1 MSSSLSSSHHHDDW
15 HDDDDI
21 NDSSGESSDDLAEHS
36 DIKKPNR
43 KNRFQKS
50 KSLKKSSRKLNKSK
64 SASAS
69 ASEITTTD
77 SGRESVERCKKNDKT
92 DDDGKS
98 NTTDGVVVSKKTNND
113 AIPADADA
121 DNESTDVEEKD
132 EESKS
137 NADDDDV
144 TSKKDEEIKSNTDEG
159 VVTSKKTYDN
169 ISADIEGKK
178 NKDEETKSNT
188 DEDVVTSKN
197 TKDDAIPAADVEG
210 KKKKDEEN
218 SNNSDTEDNVVM
230 SKKTNDNAIPAVEGK
245 KKKDEE
251 NKSNTNDDDVVMS
264 KKTNGDAISAVEGKK
279 KQDEENNSDTDDDDI
294 VMSTKNSNDDAESS
308 KNDNEKMKA
317 DNKDNDEKKGPSSA
331 TSDEKKTGPGT
342 TTSDS
347 KLSND
352 AASDLVHFLHSTP
365 IENGSRNKYSSSK
378 STDTTTTATT
388 ATMKENETGAS
399 KVNKDEK
406 KGDDDDAEITAENT
420 VDDRSTIATK
430 EEEDHDQEDGRDN
443 MEAIGASRKQR
454 IIYSK
459 RRDDDVHIDPAAT
472 ATATATTVKEKR
484 KLKPL
489 PSSKKKAAAPAPA
502 PSVAPATA
510 GRGAASTDATKKLTQ
525 QVIIETTYRNNV
537 TASNNDLQRSSQFP
551 FRLHNMLDDAER
563 TGHSHIVSWSPGGE
577 SFKIHLPK
585 QLINVLQKYF
595 RQSKFKSFLRQ
606 LQGYDFKRIT
616 RGKDQGVVSHPMF
629 LRGRR
634 SACTLMKRKRVVP
647 RGEQPAQQAKVG
659 QASASTS
666 TIATGAAATGI
677 AAKSAAKDTVARN
690 HRGIP
695 ITNRRKRQPLAIN
708 HVKNAAPTGA
718 GMMYSGSNS
727 GNSNVQTYSSTQHHQ
742 IPQHLGQGQ
751 QQPTRYSMHHYPVS
765 TAHHQRHLYLHEG
778 PMKNGMQSQQQLHQQ
793 QLHERQQQHPY
804 PNHQNM
810 MTMTPGTYDAAAA
823 AMATTKQI
831 ITIINPDPQDVLCV
845 DVPNVEQFQGNKKL
859 SSIAQKITSH
869 FISANESVKAMI
881 VNEISSRIQKGGS
894 RFLKLTEDGR
904 NWMECNEEE
913 INLKVISCFE
923 LEAPAPTTIKS
934 DLSVGS
940 IPNSMIGSAVVGLKP
955 DLSIPGNINSDSI
968 VGTSSDTRRRIQYPP
983 SDKDV
988 VLRGGPSSEKEGNT
1002 YLITMIQANVGQ
1014 QVDSFEMKRIKC
1026 RAILDRMS
1034 KRGSRF
1040 FLKLKETDTDDDLY
1054 CLSDTEAQDVIFT
1067 AFCAE
1072 EKKIQSLMASNN
1084 AAASVRH
1091 NRVGSNAALLESQ
1104 LGSRMLQG
1112 DAALLN
1118 SIRSSSNNGMLS
1130 SQAATQSA
1138 YLANRSLAGGK
1149 RPLEN
1154 SDHLP
1159 PDVYEKRLRAD
1170 TDEQVKMLI
1179 EVARQERDGS
1189 FGLAGRLPYARQPP
1203 IADTPSS
1210 NTSTGNASMEK
1221 LLKDRDDLLRNQ
1233 LGYAPSTSIR
1243 DLPTNNEINAN
1254 NNQFVEFLKKKY
1266 VGNPKVSW

>member
-1 MSSSLSSSHHHDDW
+1 MSSSLSSSHHHDDR

-36 DIKKPNR
+36 DIKKPN
-43 KNRFQKS
+43 KKKQFQKS
-50 KSLKKSSRKLNKSK
+50 KSLKKSSRKLNKSRL
-64 SASAS
+64 AS

-77 SGRESVERCKKNDKT
+77 LERESAERFKKNDET
-92 DDDGKS
+92 DDGDGKS
-98 NTTDGVVVSKKTNND
+98 NTMDDVVVVVSKKTNND
-113 AIPADADA
+113 DIPADADA
-121 DNESTDVEEKD
+121 GNESTDVEEKD
-132 EESKS
+132 EENKS

-144 TSKKDEEIKSNTDEG
+144 TSKKDEEIKSNTDED
-159 VVTSKKTYDN
+159 VVTSKKTN
-169 ISADIEGKK
+169 
-178 NKDEETKSNT
+178 
-188 DEDVVTSKN
+188 V
-197 TKDDAIPAADVEG
+197 DAIPAADIEG
-210 KKKKDEEN
+210 KKKKDEDN
-218 SNNSDTEDNVVM
+218 TSNSDTDNDVVM
-230 SKKTNDNAIPAVEGK
+230 SKKTNNNAIPAVEGKEKKNEENKSNTDDDDVVVLMKTNGDAIPAVEGK
-245 KKKDEE
+245 KKK
-251 NKSNTNDDDVVMS
+251 
-264 KKTNGDAISAVEGKK
+264 
-279 KQDEENNSDTDDDDI
+279 DEENNSDTDDDDI
-294 VMSTKNSNDDAESS
+294 VMSTKNTNDDDIPADAESS
-308 KNDNEKMKA
+308 NNDNEKVKVN
-317 DNKDNDEKKGPSSA
+317 NKDNDEKNGSSSA
-331 TSDEKKTGPGT
+331 TSDEKKTGPGR

-347 KLSND
+347 KLSID
-352 AASDLVHFLHSTP
+352 AVSDLVHFRHSSP
-365 IENGSRNKYSSSK
+365 IENSSSNNNSSSK
-378 STDTTTTATT
+378 PTSTTTT
-388 ATMKENETGAS
+388 ATMKENETDAS
-399 KVNKDEK
+399 KIKKDEK
-406 KGDDDDAEITAENT
+406 KDDNDDAEITAEIN
-420 VDDRSTIATK
+420 VNDGSTTATK

-443 MEAIGASRKQR
+443 MAAIGASRKQK
-454 IIYSK
+454 IINNK
-459 RRDDDVHIDPAAT
+459 RRDDDVHIDPPTATAT
-472 ATATATTVKEKR
+472 ATATATTAKEKR
-484 KLKPL
+484 NSKPL
-489 PSSKKKAAAPAPA
+489 PSSKKKTA
-502 PSVAPATA
+502 APATA
-510 GRGAASTDATKKLTQ
+510 DRSAASTAATTKLSQ
-525 QVIIETTYRNNV
+525 QVIIEKTYRNNV

-634 SACTLMKRKRVVP
+634 SVCTLMKRKRVVP
-647 RGEQPAQQAKVG
+647 RGEQPAQQAKVD
-659 QASASTS
+659 QASSTTS
-666 TIATGAAATGI
+666 TIAIGAAATDI

-695 ITNRRKRQPLAIN
+695 ITNRRKGQPPAIN
-708 HVKNAAPTGA
+708 HVKNVAPTGA

-727 GNSNVQTYSSTQHHQ
+727 GNNNVQIFPSTQHHQ

-751 QQPTRYSMHHYPVS
+751 RQPTRYSMHHYPVS

-778 PMKNGMQSQQQLHQQ
+778 PIKNGMQSQQ

-804 PNHQNM
+804 PTHQNM
-810 MTMTPGTYDAAAA
+810 TTMTPAAYDAAA

-845 DVPNVEQFQGNKKL
+845 DVPNVQHFQGNKKL
-859 SSIAQKITSH
+859 SSIAQKIKSH
-869 FISANESVKAMI
+869 YISANESVKAMI

-913 INLKVISCFE
+913 ISLKVISCFE
-923 LEAPAPTTIKS
+923 VEASAPTNIKS
-934 DLSVGS
+934 DLVGS
-940 IPNSMIGSAVVGLKP
+940 ISNSMIGSAVVGLKP
-955 DLSIPGNINSDSI
+955 DLSIPGNINSNSI
-968 VGTSSDTRRRIQYPP
+968 VGTNSDTRRRVQYPP

-988 VLRGGPSSEKEGNT
+988 VLRGGPSSEKEGNS

-1084 AAASVRH
+1084 AAASAQH
-1091 NRVGSNAALLESQ
+1091 NRVGINAALLESQ

-1130 SQAATQSA
+1130 SQAAAQPA
-1138 YLANRSLAGGK
+1138 YLANRSLVGGK

-1170 TDEQVKMLI
+1170 TDEQVKMLL
-1179 EVARQERDGS
+1179 ESTRQERNDS

-1210 NTSTGNASMEK
+1210 NTSTGNASMDK
-1221 LLKDRDDLLRNQ
+1221 FLKDRDDLLRNQ
-1233 LGYAPSTSIR
+1233 LGHAPSTSIR
-1243 DLPTNNEINAN
+1243 DLPTNNESNAN